1 MNTRSLV
8 IMGIVVLILIGL
20 IATVAVLA
28 SNASKSGSGAAGL
41 PVLSNALPRVVV
53 SLTTTP
59 KRLRLVWPVLKSLFE
74 DQELKPDAIELNLP
88 QIFKRDMTLFNDDE
102 VAQFANLPYI
112 SINRCEDIGPITKF
126 VPTLVKYREAPNTM
140 VIVVDDDTLYAP
152 SLIKALAMAA
162 VERKDSVIT
171 AHCTS
176 LYTTNNT
183 GCDLLEG
190 FKAYLL
196 RPALFEEGFYTY
208 LNRALKD
215 RSCYISDD
223 YVLSNY
229 LHLNKIPVYRIP
241 SLISVRQLDYGFG
254 SDALHR
260 QGVSDATRY
269 CACYRHLDK
278 LGVAALKSRCAT
290 DKS

>member
-1 MNTRSLV
+1 MNMRSLV
-8 IMGIVVLILIGL
+8 TLGVVVLILVGL
-20 IATVAVLA
+20 VVTVAVLA
-28 SNASKSGSGAAGL
+28 TQAHKSGTSAPGL
-41 PVLSNALPRVVV
+41 VVSNALPRVVV

-59 KRLRLVWPVLKSLFE
+59 KRLRLVWPVLKSLYE

-102 VAQFANLPYI
+102 VSQFANLPYI

-162 VERKDSVIT
+162 VERKDSIIT

-196 RPALFEEGFYTY
+196 RPALFEESFYTY
-208 LNRALKD
+208 LNKALKD

-229 LHLNKIPVYRIP
+229 LHLHKIQVYRIP

-278 LGVAALKSRCAT
+278 LGLAALKSRCAT
-290 DKS
+290 DKT